1 MDTRY
6 GNMYASGNLN
16 KPLEGKMLDFE
27 QCDSGIDSY
36 NPSLQSFDSDVRSNS
51 YQTDFGISN
60 KFSSL
65 SVSTANTTDSLDEQK
80 LCKFMFVEYDCS
92 IKYDSI

>member
-6 GNMYASGNLN
+6 GINYTTGNLN
-16 KPLEGKMLDFE
+16 KPIEGKMADFE
-27 QCDSGIDSY
+27 QCDSGFDSF

-51 YQTDFGISN
+51 FQTDLGISN

-65 SVSTANTTDSLDEQK
+65 SVSSANAVDHIDEQK
-80 LCKFMFVEYDCS
+80 LCKLQLWCYLALQS
-92 IKYDSI
+92 